1 MLLCQQ
7 HKSKMG
13 KEKKKNEGEEGKV
26 VIFVSATPPSYQV
39 SFLLTCLKESHDV
52 KVLL

>member
-1 MLLCQQ
+1 
-7 HKSKMG
+7 MG
-13 KEKKKNEGEEGKV
+13 ARKKKKGEKGKV
-26 VIFVSATPPSYQV
+26 VIFVPATPPSYQV